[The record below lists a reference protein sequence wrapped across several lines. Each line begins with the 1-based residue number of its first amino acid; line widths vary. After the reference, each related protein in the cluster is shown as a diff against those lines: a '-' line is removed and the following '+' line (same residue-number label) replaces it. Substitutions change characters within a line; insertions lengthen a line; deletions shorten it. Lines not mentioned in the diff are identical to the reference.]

1 MNCAIKPRK
10 GWVLVEPIEP
20 DIFGPKSEMSFII
33 PDSSKQSSAYMIGR
47 TNESIIVFPSH
58 MMIEIEYENKIFNL
72 LEEKYIVADIEEL
85 KN

>member
-1 MNCAIKPRK
+1 MNCTIKPRE

-20 DIFGPKSEMSFII
+20 EIIETSFII
-33 PDSSKQSSAYMIGR
+33 PSSSEETSQYMMGR
-47 TNESIIVFPSH
+47 TDETIIVFPRH
-58 MMIEIEYENKIFNL
+58 MMIEIEYKSEIFNL

>member
-20 DIFGPKSEMSFII
+20 EIIETSFII
-33 PDSSKQSSAYMIGR
+33 PSSSEETSQYMIGR
-47 TNESIIVFPSH
+47 TDESIIVFPSH

>member
-20 DIFGPKSEMSFII
+20 EIIETSFII
-33 PDSSKQSSAYMIGR
+33 PSSSEETSEYMIGR
-47 TNESIIVFPSH
+47 ADESVIVFPRH